1 MTDKEDNQE
10 KRHQEQQDL
19 ERQQQDLFRELS
31 REQLEAEQALELEQD
46 QQGSVGVNSPDK
58 IG

>member
-1 MTDKEDNQE
+1 MTDNEDNQE

-19 ERQQQDLFRELS
+19 EGQQQDLFRELS